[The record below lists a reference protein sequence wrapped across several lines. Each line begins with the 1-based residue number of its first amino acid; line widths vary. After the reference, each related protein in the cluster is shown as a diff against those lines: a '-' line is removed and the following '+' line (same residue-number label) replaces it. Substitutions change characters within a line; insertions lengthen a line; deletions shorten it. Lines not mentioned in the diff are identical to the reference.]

1 MRFGGVKHSRRAATE
16 ASWFLDAFLI
26 ASPPCLT
33 SSRFAAGYDGRVS
46 SALALH
52 TPTSTSTST
61 SKRRVRLLGLPRHP
75 HWTAALVGLLHLSR
89 APESHADPDP
99 ADPATTVTT
108 VTTVTAPPAPSAA
121 AGSPAVVTPPVVLG
135 GYVEAFY
142 QWNPGAPANRLTN
155 FRGFDNRSDS
165 FTLANV
171 ALDASW
177 DHERTLG
184 RLTLQVGH
192 TPSTYYGAEPSE
204 AGASGVN
211 PSNGELWKYL
221 QQAYVGYR
229 FPVGRGLTIT
239 AGLFLSPIG
248 PESIVVHENW
258 NWSRSNLFFGLPFY
272 HAGARAVYPL
282 TDRWTATGGLVNGW
296 NAVVDDN
303 TQKSVFTQ
311 LTYAASSLS
320 VSALYFGGAERP
332 TGAPEGD
339 GRRHLFDAHVT
350 WTATKW
356 LSLLAHGDTG
366 FERTRFGVSSWRA
379 GALSARVGLDAHFF
393 LAARLDG
400 FAEHR
405 ATNQAGTASPI
416 AWPAAW
422 VSSGTLTAELRPG
435 SPETAHASFR
445 LEYRHDQASRA
456 LFFGGDAAADPTA
469 PGTARPNRRDQDTV
483 TLGATTWF

>member
-1 MRFGGVKHSRRAATE
+1 MVFGGVKHSRCTGAAAE
-16 ASWFLDAFLI
+16 RRRVLDAFLMPL
-26 ASPPCLT
+26 PPCLT
-33 SSRFAAGYDGRVS
+33 SSRSAAGYDRRVS
-46 SALALH
+46 LDLLVPPSPHRA
-52 TPTSTSTST
+52 
-61 SKRRVRLLGLPRHP
+61 KRAPHLRPLPR
-75 HWTAALVGLLHLSR
+75 WTAALGCLLPLSLSF
-89 APESHADPDP
+89 ATEGHADPAP
-99 ADPATTVTT
+99 ADTPADVTPAA
-108 VTTVTAPPAPSAA
+108 VTPPA
-121 AGSPAVVTPPVVLG
+121 VTPPVVFG

-155 FRGFDNRSDS
+155 FRGFDNRADS

-177 DHERTLG
+177 DHDRTVG

-192 TPSTYYGAEPSE
+192 TPSTYYAAEPTQ

-282 TDRWTATGGLVNGW
+282 TDRWTATVGLVNGW

-303 TQKSVFTQ
+303 THKSVFTQ

-379 GALSARVGLDAHFF
+379 GALSARVGLDTHFF
-393 LAARLDG
+393 VAARLDG

-422 VSSGTLTAELRPG
+422 VSSGTLTVELRPG
-435 SPETAHASFR
+435 STETAHASFR

-456 LFFGGDAAADPTA
+456 LFFGRDAAVDPAA
-469 PGTARPNRRDQDTV
+469 PGTDRPNRRGQDTV